1 MKPVELTHQ
10 GEAHVLTAGA
20 SFQSPA
26 AAAFSDT
33 SHENLRALIRGMA
46 AKTPWRELVNSL
58 FEAKQPWLHQIISS
72 PKRSRFLGDLLPN
85 DSGSALDIGCGYGQ
99 MTLPL
104 LTAGWDVVALDPSDS
119 RLRFV
124 EAVVQQ
130 EQLIDRAAFVCADYL
145 DTEFHTPFDLC
156 LCIGVLEWVGAFQ
169 HESDPLERQRHF
181 LRKVR
186 QELSA
191 TGSLIIGIENR
202 IGLKYLL
209 GCEDDHIG
217 APNIACLPGALANRI
232 WREKTGQPL
241 SSYTYTQAELEAL
254 LREAGFQEIEFFAAL
269 PDYKLTEELIPL
281 SDGGSEFNAGMLS
294 GELFRPEHNGYDGSK
309 LSPEFQ
315 DRLQGTYAS
324 FAMQGIAHHFAPS
337 FFVKAK

>member
-1 MKPVELTHQ
+1 MSLVEFIHKNGSHALN
-10 GEAHVLTAGA
+10 AGD
-20 SFQSPA
+20 FFHEPT

-33 SHENLRALIRGMA
+33 SGENLAALIEGV
-46 AKTPWRELVNSL
+46 KTGTPWRQMVDRLL
-58 FEAKQPWLHQIISS
+58 QDPQPWLHQIIRS
-72 PKRSRFLGDLLPN
+72 PKRTRFFNDLLP
-85 DSGSALDIGCGYGQ
+85 DQPGTALDIGCGYGQ

-104 LTAGWDVVALDPSDS
+104 LAASWQVASLDPSEN

-124 EAVVQQ
+124 QEVSRQ
-130 EQLIDRAAFVCADYL
+130 EQPHERATFICADYL
-145 DTEFHTPFDLC
+145 DTHFQTRFDLC

-169 HESDPLERQRHF
+169 SQGDPMDRQRFF
-181 LRKVR
+181 LRKAR
-186 QELSA
+186 KELA
-191 TGSLIIGIENR
+191 PGGTLIIGIENR

-209 GCEDDHIG
+209 GCDDDHIG

-281 SDGGSEFNAGMLS
+281 SDQGSAFNAGMLS
-294 GELFRPEHNGYDGSK
+294 GELFRPEHNGYDGSV
-309 LSPEFQ
+309 LPTEFQ